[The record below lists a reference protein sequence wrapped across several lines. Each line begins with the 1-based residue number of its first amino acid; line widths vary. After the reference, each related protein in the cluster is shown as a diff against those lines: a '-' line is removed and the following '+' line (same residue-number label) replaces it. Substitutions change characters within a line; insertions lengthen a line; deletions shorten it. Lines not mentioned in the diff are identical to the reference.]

1 LKSLSI
7 QRAVVSGLLMSSVH
21 EIVLPLR
28 VIVGNGAIHSLVA
41 LLNEIKRK
49 EPFRVGVVTGENT
62 YLAGGRLVEE
72 IARGVGDVYVLK
84 VRDPNVVTAER
95 VADEAVDRRLDVLI
109 GVGGGKAIDV
119 AKYAGFKVGVPVI
132 SVPLA
137 PSHDGIASPFASLK
151 GTDKPYSVKT
161 RVPYAIVA
169 DTEIIARAPKRLI
182 LSGIG
187 DLLGKFVSV
196 KDWRLA
202 HKLRGEYY
210 GEYAAQLA
218 LLSAKHALRYH
229 EVIAKGAP
237 EGIRILVEAL
247 VSSGV
252 SMCIAGSSRP
262 ASGSEHLF
270 AHAIEL
276 LAPGK
281 VLHGEAVALGSLI
294 MLYIY
299 GDPLWRKI
307 KRVMKKIGLPTTAEE
322 LGLPPEMLVKALQI
336 APTIRPERY
345 TILGERELSEE
356 AAIKVL
362 KDVGVI

>member
-1 LKSLSI
+1 
-7 QRAVVSGLLMSSVH
+7 MSSVH

-62 YLAGGRLVEE
+62 YLDGGRLVEE

-161 RVPYAIVA
+161 RVP
-169 DTEIIARAPKRLI
+169 
-182 LSGIG
+182 
-187 DLLGKFVSV
+187 
-196 KDWRLA
+196 
-202 HKLRGEYY
+202 
-210 GEYAAQLA
+210 
-218 LLSAKHALRYH
+218 
-229 EVIAKGAP
+229 
-237 EGIRILVEAL
+237 
-247 VSSGV
+247 
-252 SMCIAGSSRP
+252 
-262 ASGSEHLF
+262 
-270 AHAIEL
+270 
-276 LAPGK
+276 
-281 VLHGEAVALGSLI
+281 
-294 MLYIY
+294 
-299 GDPLWRKI
+299 
-307 KRVMKKIGLPTTAEE
+307 
-322 LGLPPEMLVKALQI
+322 
-336 APTIRPERY
+336 
-345 TILGERELSEE
+345 
-356 AAIKVL
+356 
-362 KDVGVI
+362 